1 MSELIEKLLLPLS
14 AEQPCGPDLSYD
26 PRLEELESLLKGK
39 PEIDIGSVKKP
50 AEPPEWRELTEK
62 SAKLLEQC
70 KHLRPAVIFCCGLLK
85 TRGIAGF
92 SNGLRLVRGLVEQY
106 WPTVYPALDAEDN
119 NDPTQRLN
127 TLSALTAPRGSV
139 GGWLTILDYLYTAPL
154 CQPKGAPPINFEH
167 IEVAKK
173 KEAGGDA
180 ASTPGPDPKKL
191 AEAMRGA
198 GADEIGGSLG
208 NLKNALEAIQAVDL
222 FLTTTLGADNTIS
235 FEVLEKTLQ
244 KIIADVQSYLPGST
258 AESSTNQTS
267 GTAQTAADQVDGIP
281 VSGSIRS
288 REQVVRAI
296 DSICEYYRQ
305 VEPCSP
311 VPFLLRRAQKLAVMD
326 FVQAL
331 QELNLATVE
340 ALRPSMGSAVNP
352 ATPPETT
359 GS

>member
-1 MSELIEKLLLPLS
+1 VLPYVRERRQFGQPIGTFELM
-14 AEQPCGPDLSYD
+14 Q
-26 PRLEELESLLKGK
+26 
-39 PEIDIGSVKKP
+39 
-50 AEPPEWRELTEK
+50 
-62 SAKLLEQC
+62 AKLADMYAALNAC
-70 KHLRPAVIFCCGLLK
+70 RAYVYSVARACD
-85 TRGIAGF
+85 AGT
-92 SNGLRLVRGLVEQY
+92 VR
-106 WPTVYPALDAEDN
+106 
-119 NDPTQRLN
+119 R
-127 TLSALTAPRGSV
+127 R
-139 GGWLTILDYLYTAPL
+139 
-154 CQPKGAPPINFEH
+154 
-167 IEVAKK
+167 
-173 KEAGGDA
+173 DA
-180 ASTPGPDPKKL
+180 ASCIL
-191 AEAMRGA
+191 FAAERATQV
-198 GADEIGGSLG
+198 
-208 NLKNALEAIQAVDL
+208 ALEAIQAVDL

-244 KIIADVQSYLPGST
+244 KMIADVQSYLPGST

>member
-1 MSELIEKLLLPLS
+1 MSELIEKLLLPVS
-14 AEQPCGPDLSYD
+14 PEQPSGPDLSYD

-39 PEIDIGSVKKP
+39 PEIDIGSVKRP

-62 SAKLLEQC
+62 SAKFLEQC
-70 KHLRPAVIFCCGLLK
+70 KHLRAAVIFCCGLLK
-85 TRGIAGF
+85 TRGVSGF
-92 SNGLRLVRGLVEQY
+92 SNGMRLVRGLVEQN
-106 WPTVYPALDAEDN
+106 WPTVYPSLDVEEN

-127 TLSALTAPRGSV
+127 TLGALAAPRGSV

-154 CQPKGAPPINFEH
+154 CQPKGSPPISYEQ
-167 IEVAKK
+167 IEIAKK
-173 KEAGGDA
+173 KEAGADA
-180 ASTPGPDPKKL
+180 ASALGPDPKKL
-191 AEAMRGA
+191 AEAIRGP
-198 GADEIGGSLG
+198 GAEEIRGSVASL
-208 NLKNALEAIQAVDL
+208 NTALEAIQAVDL

-244 KIIADVQSYLPGST
+244 KMIADVQSYLPG
-258 AESSTNQTS
+258 TS
-267 GTAQTAADQVDGIP
+267 GETSISQPTATEQARTDQVDGIL

-288 REQVVRAI
+288 RDQVVRAI

-340 ALRPSMGSAVNP
+340 ALRPSMGSAVEP
-352 ATPPETT
+352 ATPTET